1 MKEYIQTAVVFA
13 VMLMIIPC
21 VVFLGDT
28 HGSAAP
34 AADETS
40 SLSAVQSGKVKILF
54 TKEKQVREY
63 DTEEYV
69 LGAVLAQMP
78 ADFEPAA
85 LQAQAVLARTY
96 AAYRTKAESLSPT
109 PQLDGAVMSDDT
121 TLYQG
126 FFTEAQAKDFY
137 GSSYSTARS
146 KVLQAVK
153 ATQGRILTYGGQPII
168 IAFHALSDGYTRS
181 AKDAWGQD
189 IPYLQS
195 AESKWDAKLDFFKS
209 KAVFTQAQFKEKLS
223 AIDSTLTFSDS
234 PEDWLKVTKTGEHG
248 CVSEV
253 TVSGKALS
261 GSDFCR
267 ALDLNSPDFSFEVK
281 DGSFTFTVC
290 GVGHLVGMSQY
301 GANAMAKE
309 GKSCE
314 EILSHYF
321 SGCKLLDNSQQ
332 ADDNST

>member
-28 HGSAAP
+28 HSSAAP

-126 FFTEAQAKDFY
+126 FFTEAQAKDFHVIDERNL
-137 GSSYSTARS
+137 TEN
-146 KVLQAVK
+146 
-153 ATQGRILTYGGQPII
+153 GRWNALAEAIGG
-168 IAFHALSDGYTRS
+168 
-181 AKDAWGQD
+181 
-189 IPYLQS
+189 
-195 AESKWDAKLDFFKS
+195 
-209 KAVFTQAQFKEKLS
+209 
-223 AIDSTLTFSDS
+223 
-234 PEDWLKVTKTGEHG
+234 
-248 CVSEV
+248 
-253 TVSGKALS
+253 TVRK
-261 GSDFCR
+261 
-267 ALDLNSPDFSFEVK
+267 
-281 DGSFTFTVC
+281 
-290 GVGHLVGMSQY
+290 
-301 GANAMAKE
+301 
-309 GKSCE
+309 
-314 EILSHYF
+314 
-321 SGCKLLDNSQQ
+321 
-332 ADDNST
+332 